1 MKGALLGRFFN
12 LTTTATMVGG
22 TQLFEGAHLTGAHTH
37 FCRNSGKCRDYAL
50 FGVIPS
56 NVPPE
61 RFRIWLKWA
70 PFKQWMWLKCAPWNI
85 FGFDSYVPSSNNEL
99 DSDEISS
106 GGVGGWMTILFPKQ
120 LIQRQKS
127 QPSWSSWLNSEE
139 RLSDVVETQAHTIGG
154 GVGLW

>member
-1 MKGALLGRFFN
+1 MLPPAPFDQNGEQGHARFFN

-61 RFRIWLKWA
+61 RFRI
-70 PFKQWMWLKCAPWNI
+70 
-85 FGFDSYVPSSNNEL
+85 
-99 DSDEISS
+99 
-106 GGVGGWMTILFPKQ
+106 
-120 LIQRQKS
+120 
-127 QPSWSSWLNSEE
+127 
-139 RLSDVVETQAHTIGG
+139 
-154 GVGLW
+154 